1 MISPQGSYN
10 QFCLFVFNPP
20 LLGKREQQEVEVLE
34 EKMAS
39 GPGSSDRRGY
49 TEGAEGEAV
58 SVLTTFFSFDT
69 VSSNF

>member
-58 SVLTTFFSFDT
+58 SVLAAFFSSDT